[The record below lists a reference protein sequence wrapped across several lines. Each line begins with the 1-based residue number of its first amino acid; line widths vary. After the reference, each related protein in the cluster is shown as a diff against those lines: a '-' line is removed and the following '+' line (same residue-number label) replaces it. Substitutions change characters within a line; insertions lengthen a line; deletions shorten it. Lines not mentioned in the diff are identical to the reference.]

1 MLNEIEASA
10 RDLASVLGVSD
21 RVVRDLATRGLAVKT
36 AKGRYKV
43 FESIGLYTEH
53 LRSIASGRG
62 GEDGQLDLTAERARL
77 AKEQADER
85 AMKNAALRRS
95 LLDAGEVE
103 REWTDVLRRIRSR
116 FLTVPSRFR
125 QRVPE
130 LDAAQIAIL
139 DREIRDILMEL
150 ADDDSRDAM
159 SGDEGPDAATS
170 PEAVGVDGEGNPPP
184 A

>member
-43 FESIGLYTEH
+43 FASIGLYTEH

-77 AKEQADER
+77 AKEQADEK
-85 AMKNAALRRS
+85 AMKNAATRLDMVSSEEVQRGWADIMRR
-95 LLDAGEVE
+95 V
-103 REWTDVLRRIRSR
+103 RSGM
-116 FLTVPSRFR
+116 LAVTSRVR
-125 QRVPE
+125 QRMPE
-130 LDAAQIAIL
+130 LDGAQAEII
-139 DREIRDILMEL
+139 DREIRDALMVM
-150 ADDDSRDAM
+150 ADG
-159 SGDEGPDAATS
+159 GDERDDGQGPDGPDAASETA
-170 PEAVGVDGEGNPPP
+170 PV
-184 A
+184 